1 VSTGTTYN
9 QACNE
14 LSSITIY
21 GDVATF
27 DENTFFYDSLLGPV
41 TTNMAGYYSISGQV
55 VQLISTGYET
65 DGFILCS
72 IITTPTPT
80 QSVTPT
86 NTVTA
91 TVTPSITPTNT
102 VTPSVTP
109 TNTTTPTK
117 TPTNTPTI
125 TKTPTNTPT
134 VTKTPT
140 NTTTPTNTPTKTSTP
155 TNTPTV
161 TNTPTHTRFS
171 FVVTTGTTAYNSCN
185 GINTI
190 TIYGDNSTFDENV
203 LFYDS
208 LLGPVTTN
216 MAGYYS
222 ISGQVVELLST
233 GYETGGFFLCS
244 LIPTNTPTPTV
255 TSTPTNTPS

>member
-1 VSTGTTYN
+1 
-9 QACNE
+9 
-14 LSSITIY
+14 
-21 GDVATF
+21 
-27 DENTFFYDSLLGPV
+27 
-41 TTNMAGYYSISGQV
+41 M
-55 VQLISTGYET
+55 
-65 DGFILCS
+65 
-72 IITTPTPT
+72 
-80 QSVTPT
+80 TPT

>member
-27 DENTFFYDSLLGPV
+27 DENTFFYDSLSGPV

-55 VQLISTGYET
+55 VQLLSTGYET

-86 NTVTA
+86 V
-91 TVTPSITPTNT
+91 TPTNT
-102 VTPSVTP
+102 VTPTVTPTNTVTQTVTPTNTTTPSVTPSVTP
-109 TNTTTPTK
+109 TNT
-117 TPTNTPTI
+117 N
-125 TKTPTNTPT
+125 
-134 VTKTPT
+134 TPT
-140 NTTTPTNTPTKTSTP
+140 NTTTPTNTPTRTSTP
-155 TNTPTV
+155 TNTVTPTV
-161 TNTPTHTRFS
+161 SPTQTRFS
-171 FVVTTGTTAYNSCN
+171 FVVSTGATAYDSCN

-190 TIYGDNSTFDENV
+190 TIYGDNSTFDQNV

-216 MAGYYS
+216 MTGYYTN
-222 ISGQVVELLST
+222 SGQVVQLLSA
-233 GYETGGFFLCS
+233 GYETGGFSLCS
-244 LIPTNTPTPTV
+244 L
-255 TSTPTNTPS
+255 TSP